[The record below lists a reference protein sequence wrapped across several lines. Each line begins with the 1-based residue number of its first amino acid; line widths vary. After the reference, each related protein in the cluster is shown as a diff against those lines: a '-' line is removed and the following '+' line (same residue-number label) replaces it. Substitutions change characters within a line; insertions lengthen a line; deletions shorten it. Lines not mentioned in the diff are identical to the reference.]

1 MHIDLTTSYI
11 GIISLLIFVIAYAA
25 VMAEE
30 FSHLRKSKPVIIS
43 AALIWGLIAFHYSSF
58 GDQYSKEVELA
69 FKHNLLE
76 FAELFLFLLVAMTY
90 INALQERRVFEVIR
104 YKLIS
109 KGYDF
114 RKLFLLTGIITFF
127 LSPIADNLTTAL
139 VMCSVLLACGKGN
152 PKFLS
157 LGCINIVVAA
167 NAGGAFSPFGDIT
180 TLMVWQAG
188 IVEFFTFFNLFIP
201 SIVNY
206 VIPATIMYFFISNE
220 KPNVSSDKVMMKRG
234 GKVIIFLG
242 LLTIFLAVNFHNV
255 LHLPPMLGMMFGLGI
270 LGFYSFYLKLTFNKN
285 IDDEKFDFLR
295 KVSKAEW
302 DTLLFFFG
310 VILSVGG
317 LGFLGYLTLVSEFL
331 YGGLGP
337 TYANFLVGILSAIVD
352 NIPVMFA
359 VITMNPSMVTD
370 QWLLVTLT
378 TGVGGSLLS
387 IGSAAGVALMGQAR
401 GHYTFFGHLKW
412 TPVIFIGYVASVI
425 VHMFLS
431 GLAV

>member
-1 MHIDLTTSYI
+1 MAIDLTTSYV
-11 GIISLLIFVIAYAA
+11 GILSLIVFVLAYAV

-43 AALIWGLIAFHYSSF
+43 AAIIWAIIAFYFSS
-58 GDQYSKEVELA
+58 DKSYAKEIEHALE
-69 FKHNLLE
+69 HNILE

-90 INALQERRVFEVIR
+90 INALEERKVFDVVR
-104 YKLIS
+104 FQLTS
-109 KGYDF
+109 RGFSF
-114 RKLFLLTGIITFF
+114 RQLFIFTGIITFF

-139 VMCSVLLACGKGN
+139 VMCSVVMACGKGN
-152 PKFLS
+152 TKFIS
-157 LGCINIVVAA
+157 IGCINIVIAA

-188 IVEFFTFFNLFIP
+188 IVEFFTFFKIFFP
-201 SIVNY
+201 SVINY
-206 VIPATIMYFFISNE
+206 IIPAAVMYFFIPNDKPQVSTE
-220 KPNVSSDKVMMKRG
+220 KVFMKRG
-234 GKVIIFLG
+234 GKFIIFLG
-242 LLTIFLAVNFHNV
+242 LLTIFSAVNFHNI
-255 LHLPPMLGMMFGLGI
+255 LHLPPMLGMMFGLGL
-270 LGFYSFYLKLTFNKN
+270 LGLYSFYLKITFDTS
-285 IDDEKFDFLR
+285 IEDEKFDFFK

-317 LGFLGYLTLVSEFL
+317 LGFIGYLTLVSEFL
-331 YGGLGP
+331 YIGLGP
-337 TYANFLVGILSAIVD
+337 TMANAIVGVLSAIVD

-359 VITMNPSMVTD
+359 VITMRPEMSID

-401 GHYTFFGHLKW
+401 GYYTFFGHLKW
-412 TPVIFIGYVASVI
+412 TPIIFVGYVASIYLHVL
-425 VHMFLS
+425 MT
-431 GLAV
+431 GLPW

>member
-11 GIISLLIFVIAYAA
+11 GIMSLIIFVLAYVI
-25 VMAEE
+25 VMIEE

-43 AALIWGLIAFHYSSF
+43 AALIWALIGFYYAKIAGEYSH
-58 GDQYSKEVELA
+58 EVEKALE
-69 FKHNLLE
+69 HNILE
-76 FAELFLFLLVAMTY
+76 FAELFLFLLAAMTY
-90 INALQERRVFEVIR
+90 INALQERNVFDFIR

-109 KGYDF
+109 KGFNF
-114 RKLFLLTGIITFF
+114 RQLFLLTGVITFF

-152 PKFLS
+152 NKFLAI
-157 LGCINIVVAA
+157 GCINIVVAA

-188 IVEFFTFFNLFIP
+188 IVDFFTFFNLFIP
-201 SIVNY
+201 SVVNY
-206 VIPATIMYFFISNE
+206 VIPATIMYFFVPNE
-220 KPNVSSDKVMMKRG
+220 IPNVSSDKITIKRG

-242 LLTIFLAVNFHNV
+242 LFTIFSAVNFHNI
-255 LHLPPMLGMMFGLGI
+255 LHLPPMLGMMFGFGLLG
-270 LGFYSFYLKLTFNKN
+270 LYSFYLKITFNP
-285 IDDEKFDFLR
+285 EYEERKFDFLR

-317 LGFLGYLTLVSEFL
+317 LGFIGYLTLISEYL
-331 YGGLGP
+331 YVGLGA

-359 VITMNPSMVTD
+359 VITMNPPMPTE

-401 GHYTFFGHLKW
+401 GYYTFFGHLKW
-412 TPVIFIGYVASVI
+412 APVIFLGYIASI
-425 VHMFLS
+425 YVHLLLTGLS
-431 GLAV
+431 L

>member
-1 MHIDLTTSYI
+1 MYIDLTTTYV
-11 GIISLLIFVIAYAA
+11 GITSLVIFFIAYAV
-25 VMAEE
+25 VMIEE
-30 FSHLRKSKPVIIS
+30 FTHLRKSKPVIIS
-43 AALIWGLIAFHYSSF
+43 AALIWALIAYYYSSK
-58 GDQYSKEVELA
+58 GIHSEILEQALE
-69 FKHNLLE
+69 HNLLE

-90 INALQERRVFEVIR
+90 INALQERNVFDFIR
-104 YKLIS
+104 YKLVS
-109 KGYDF
+109 KGFNF
-114 RKLFLLTGIITFF
+114 RQLFLLTGVITFF

-152 PKFLS
+152 NKFLS

-188 IVEFFTFFNLFIP
+188 IVDFFTFFNLFIP
-201 SIVNY
+201 SVVNY
-206 VIPATIMYFFISNE
+206 IIPATIMYFFIPNE
-220 KPNVSSDKVMMKRG
+220 IPKVSSDKVIIKRG

-242 LLTIFLAVNFHNV
+242 LFTIFSAVNFHNI
-255 LHLPPMLGMMFGLGI
+255 LHLPPMLGMMFGLGL
-270 LGFYSFYLKLTFNKN
+270 LGLYSFYLKITFNQKY
-285 IDDEKFDFLR
+285 EERKFDFLR

-302 DTLLFFFG
+302 DTLFFFFG

-317 LGFLGYLTLVSEFL
+317 LGFIGYLSLVSEYL
-331 YGGLGP
+331 YVGLGA

-359 VITMNPSMVTD
+359 VITMNPAMPTD

-387 IGSAAGVALMGQAR
+387 VGSAAGVALMGQAR

-412 TPVIFIGYVASVI
+412 APVIFLGYIASI
-425 VHMFLS
+425 YVHLLLTGLS
-431 GLAV
+431 L

>member
-1 MHIDLTTSYI
+1 MEINLTASYV
-11 GIISLLIFVIAYAA
+11 GILSLIIFIIAYAA

-43 AALIWGLIAFHYSSF
+43 AALIWGIIAFYFSSN
-58 GDQYSKEVELA
+58 KEIAHEIEQALN
-69 FKHNLLE
+69 HNILE

-90 INALQERRVFEVIR
+90 INALQERNVFDVIR

-109 KGYDF
+109 RGFNF
-114 RKLFLLTGIITFF
+114 RQLFLLTGVITFF

-139 VMCSVLLACGKGN
+139 VMCSVLLSCGKGN
-152 PKFLS
+152 TKFLS

-188 IVEFFTFFNLFIP
+188 IVEFITFFKLFIP
-201 SIVNY
+201 SVFNY
-206 VIPATIMYFFISNE
+206 IIPAGIMYFFIPKEMPSVNSE
-220 KPNVSSDKVMMKRG
+220 SVVIKRG

-242 LLTIFLAVNFHNV
+242 LFTIFSAVNFHNI
-255 LHLPPMLGMMFGLGI
+255 LHLPPMIGMMFGLGL
-270 LGFYSFYLKLTFNKN
+270 LGLYSFYLKITYNPEM
-285 IDDEKFDFLR
+285 DDQKFDFLR

-317 LGFLGYLTLVSEFL
+317 LGFLGYLSLVSEVL
-331 YGGLGP
+331 YDGLGA
-337 TYANFLVGILSAIVD
+337 TIANSLVGIFSAVVD

-359 VITMNPSMVTD
+359 VITMRPEMSTD

-401 GHYTFFGHLKW
+401 GYYTFFGHLKW
-412 TPVIFIGYVASVI
+412 TPVIFLGYIASI
-425 VHMFLS
+425 YVHLVLS
-431 GLAV
+431 GISL

>member
-1 MHIDLTTSYI
+1 MEINLTASYV
-11 GIISLLIFVIAYAA
+11 GILSLIIFIIAYAA
-25 VMAEE
+25 VMVEE

-43 AALIWGLIAFHYSSF
+43 AALIWGIIAFYFSSN
-58 GDQYSKEVELA
+58 KEIGHEIEQAL
-69 FKHNLLE
+69 NYNILE

-90 INALQERRVFEVIR
+90 INALQERNVFDVIR

-109 KGYDF
+109 RGFNF
-114 RKLFLLTGIITFF
+114 RQLFLLTGVITFF

-139 VMCSVLLACGKGN
+139 VMCSVLLSCGKGN
-152 PKFLS
+152 TKFLS
-157 LGCINIVVAA
+157 LGCVNIVVAA

-188 IVEFFTFFNLFIP
+188 IVEFITFFKLFIP
-201 SIVNY
+201 SVFNY
-206 VIPATIMYFFISNE
+206 IIPAGIMYFFIPKEMPSVNSE
-220 KPNVSSDKVMMKRG
+220 SVVIKRG

-242 LLTIFLAVNFHNV
+242 LFTIFSAINFYNI
-255 LHLPPMLGMMFGLGI
+255 LHLPPMIGMMFGLGL
-270 LGFYSFYLKLTFNKN
+270 LGLYSFYLKITYNPEM
-285 IDDEKFDFLR
+285 DDQKFDFLR

-317 LGFLGYLTLVSEFL
+317 LGFLGYLSLVSEVL
-331 YGGLGP
+331 YDGLGA
-337 TYANFLVGILSAIVD
+337 TIANSLVGIISAVVD
-352 NIPVMFA
+352 NIPVMFS
-359 VITMNPSMVTD
+359 VITMRPEMSTD

-401 GHYTFFGHLKW
+401 GYYTFFGHLKW
-412 TPVIFIGYVASVI
+412 TPVIFLGYIASI
-425 VHMFLS
+425 YVHLVLS
-431 GLAV
+431 GISL

>member
-1 MHIDLTTSYI
+1 MEINLTTSYV
-11 GIISLLIFVIAYAA
+11 GILSLIIFVLAYAV

-43 AALIWGLIAFHYSSF
+43 AALIWGVIAFYFSSDKEYSH
-58 GDQYSKEVELA
+58 EIEHALE
-69 FKHNLLE
+69 HNILE

-90 INALQERRVFEVIR
+90 INALEERKVFDNVR
-104 YKLIS
+104 YQLTS
-109 KGYDF
+109 RGFNF
-114 RKLFLLTGIITFF
+114 RQLFIFTGIITFF

-139 VMCSVLLACGKGN
+139 VMCSVVMACGKGN
-152 PKFLS
+152 AKFIS
-157 LGCINIVVAA
+157 IGCINIVVAA

-188 IVEFFTFFNLFIP
+188 IVEFFTFFKIFFP
-201 SIVNY
+201 SVVNY
-206 VIPATIMYFFISNE
+206 IIPAAIMYFFIPNE
-220 KPNVSSDKVMMKRG
+220 KPQLSTEKVFIKRG

-242 LLTIFLAVNFHNV
+242 LFTIFSAVNFHNI
-255 LHLPPMLGMMFGLGI
+255 LHLPPMLGMMFGLGV
-270 LGFYSFYLKLTFNKN
+270 LGLYSFYLKITYNPSVE
-285 IDDEKFDFLR
+285 DEKFDFFR
-295 KVSKAEW
+295 KVSRAEW

-317 LGFLGYLTLVSEFL
+317 LGFIGYLTLVSEFL
-331 YGGLGP
+331 YVGLGP
-337 TYANFLVGILSAIVD
+337 TMANVIVGVLSAIVD

-359 VITMNPSMVTD
+359 VITMRPEMSID

-401 GHYTFFGHLKW
+401 GYYTFFGHLKW
-412 TPVIFIGYVASVI
+412 TPVIFIGYIASIYLHVLI
-425 VHMFLS
+425 ADLPW
-431 GLAV
+431 

>member
-1 MHIDLTTSYI
+1 MDLTTSYV
-11 GIISLLIFVIAYAA
+11 GYISLLIFVLAYAL
-25 VMAEE
+25 VMVEE

-43 AALIWGLIAFHYSSF
+43 AALIWGIIAFYFSSVP
-58 GDQYSKEVELA
+58 GLHSEKVEQALE
-69 FKHNLLE
+69 HNILE
-76 FAELFLFLLVAMTY
+76 FAKLFLFLLSAMTY
-90 INALQERRVFEVIR
+90 INALQERNVFDVVR

-109 KGYDF
+109 RGFNF
-114 RKLFLLTGIITFF
+114 RQLFILTGVFTFF

-152 PKFLS
+152 VKFLS

-188 IVEFFTFFNLFIP
+188 IVEFSTFFKLFIP
-201 SIVNY
+201 SVVNY
-206 VIPATIMYFFISNE
+206 VIPAAIMYFFIPNE
-220 KPNVSSDKVMMKRG
+220 MPNVSSEEIKIKRG

-242 LLTIFLAVNFHNV
+242 LFTIFSAVSFHNF
-255 LHLPPMLGMMFGLGI
+255 LHLPPMLGMMFGLGL
-270 LGFYSFYLKLTFNKN
+270 LGLFSFYLKITYNEKY
-285 IDDEKFDFLR
+285 DEEKFDFLR
-295 KVSKAEW
+295 KISRVEW

-317 LGFLGYLTLVSEFL
+317 LGFIGYLGLISNFL
-331 YGGLGP
+331 YVGLGA
-337 TYANFLVGILSAIVD
+337 TYANVLVGILSAIVD

-359 VITMNPSMVTD
+359 VITMNPPMPTE

-412 TPVIFIGYVASVI
+412 TPVIFIGYI
-425 VHMFLS
+425 VSIYVYMLLS
-431 GLAV
+431 GLSL

>member
-1 MHIDLTTSYI
+1 MEINLTASYV
-11 GIISLLIFVIAYAA
+11 GILSLIIFIIAYAA

-43 AALIWGLIAFHYSSF
+43 AALIWGIIAFYFSSN
-58 GDQYSKEVELA
+58 KEIAHEIEQALN
-69 FKHNLLE
+69 HNILE

-90 INALQERRVFEVIR
+90 INALQERNVFDVIR

-109 KGYDF
+109 RGFNF
-114 RKLFLLTGIITFF
+114 RQLFLLTGVITFF

-139 VMCSVLLACGKGN
+139 VMCSVLLSCGKGN
-152 PKFLS
+152 TKFLS

-188 IVEFFTFFNLFIP
+188 IVEFITFFKLFIP
-201 SIVNY
+201 SVFNY
-206 VIPATIMYFFISNE
+206 IIPAGIMYFFIPKE
-220 KPNVSSDKVMMKRG
+220 MPTVSSESVVIKRG

-242 LLTIFLAVNFHNV
+242 LFTIFSAVNFHNI
-255 LHLPPMLGMMFGLGI
+255 LHLPPMIGMMFGLGL
-270 LGFYSFYLKLTFNKN
+270 LGLYSFYLKITYNPEM
-285 IDDEKFDFLR
+285 DDQKFDFLR

-317 LGFLGYLTLVSEFL
+317 LGFLGYLSLVSEVL
-331 YGGLGP
+331 YDGLGA
-337 TYANFLVGILSAIVD
+337 TIANSLVGIFSAVVD

-359 VITMNPSMVTD
+359 VITMRPEMSTD

-401 GHYTFFGHLKW
+401 GYYTFFGHLKW
-412 TPVIFIGYVASVI
+412 TPVIFLGYIASI
-425 VHMFLS
+425 YVHLVLS
-431 GLAV
+431 GISL

>member
-1 MHIDLTTSYI
+1 MHIDLTTSYV
-11 GIISLLIFVIAYAA
+11 GYISLIIFVLAYAL
-25 VMAEE
+25 VMVEE

-43 AALIWGLIAFHYSSF
+43 AALIWGIIAFYFSSQP
-58 GDQYSKEVELA
+58 GSHSENLEQALE
-69 FKHNLLE
+69 HNILE

-90 INALQERRVFEVIR
+90 INALQERNVFDFIR

-109 KGYDF
+109 KGFNF
-114 RKLFLLTGIITFF
+114 RQLFLLTGVITFF

-152 PKFLS
+152 NKFLAI
-157 LGCINIVVAA
+157 GCINIVVAA

-188 IVEFFTFFNLFIP
+188 IVDFFTFFKLFIP
-201 SIVNY
+201 SVVNY
-206 VIPATIMYFFISNE
+206 IIPAFIMYFFIPNE
-220 KPNVSSDKVMMKRG
+220 LPQVSADKVIMKRG

-242 LLTIFLAVNFHNV
+242 LLTIFSAVNFHNV
-255 LHLPPMLGMMFGLGI
+255 LHLPPMLGMMFGLGL
-270 LGFYSFYLKLTFNKN
+270 LGLYSFYLKITFNPEY
-285 IDDEKFDFLR
+285 DERKFDFLR

-317 LGFLGYLTLVSEFL
+317 LGFIGYLALVSEYL
-331 YGGLGP
+331 YVGLGA
-337 TYANFLVGILSAIVD
+337 TYANSLVGILSAIVD

-359 VITMNPSMVTD
+359 VITMNPSMSTE

-412 TPVIFIGYVASVI
+412 APVIFIGYVASI
-425 VHMFLS
+425 YVHILLS
-431 GLAV
+431 GLSL